1 MKMEAR
7 SLKSEAGKRG
17 VVYFILQGIIL
28 ISSFNSF
35 AQGDERKLI
44 REGNK
49 LYKEKKYSDAE
60 VKYKKALELN
70 KNSVPG
76 NYNLGDAYYKQQKF
90 DEASQQYQSLFS
102 NKDLSEDQK
111 AKAFH
116 NLGNSML
123 EAKKYPE
130 SIEAF
135 KNSLKLKPKD
145 NDTRYNLAYA
155 QSMLQQQ
162 QKQQQQQNKN
172 DKDKNKQNKDQQNK
186 DQQNK
191 DQKNKQDQNKEQ
203 QTKDQQKQDKDQQKQ
218 AGEKKQNISKEDA
231 EKILQALN
239 NDEKNTQ
246 KKLIKKE
253 STRIQIEK
261 TWWLKSIA
269 VW

>member
-1 MKMEAR
+1 MIQNCLVMI
-7 SLKSEAGKRG
+7 
-17 VVYFILQGIIL
+17 FILSFSN
-28 ISSFNSF
+28 SSL
-35 AQGDERKLI
+35 AQSEERKLI
-44 REGNK
+44 RDGNK
-49 LYKEKKYSDAE
+49 LYLDKKFSDAE
-60 VKYKKALELN
+60 VKYKKSLGVN
-70 KNSVPG
+70 NNSVPG
-76 NYNLGDAYYKQQKF
+76 NYNLGNAYYKQGKF
-90 DEASQQYQSLFS
+90 DEASQQYQSVFS
-102 NKDLSEDQK
+102 NKDISDVQK

-135 KNSLKLKPKD
+135 KNSLKLNPKD

-162 QKQQQQQNKN
+162 QQQQKKDNKDN
-172 DKDKNKQNKDQQNK
+172 KDKNQQNK

-191 DQKNKQDQNKEQ
+191 DQKNQDKKDQD
-203 QTKDQQKQDKDQQKQ
+203 KDQQSKDQQGKEKDQQKQ
-218 AGEKKQNISKEDA
+218 AGQKKQDISKEDA

-253 STRIQIEK
+253 STKIQIEK
-261 TWWLKSIA
+261 AW
-269 VW
+269 